1 MPFSASV
8 VFFGNSLKGQQA
20 FNHTEVLVKLL
31 SDNYAPLVGDNYAPE
46 KIRVI
51 IPVGGKATRLLPLTA
66 ETSKA
71 CLRLLN
77 RPLVEFSLLSLA
89 SQGIRNFIFGVKG
102 YTNYRD
108 LYDYFES
115 GVGFSARYN
124 IKPRIHIKYQPNV
137 PDLGSADSARI
148 NIDYYELNNPIFAV
162 QGDNIFDIKVKSLID
177 FHKEKCSC
185 LTIVLREVDN
195 VEGLGIADIDKNG
208 RIQRFVEKP
217 LPKDAPSNLANTG
230 LYVLSPD
237 IRKIFKEK
245 GIQQIIKEK
254 NRLDFGYD
262 FIPYVISTGRAVYGY
277 TLKGSWFDVGTPKS
291 YLEAMKNLLGGGFST
306 LNDFGG
312 RLNKDTPIWVQ
323 GESTDSEKRRQ
334 EIIQKIKQK
343 KILIE
348 GSVLIGRHCQIEDGA
363 RIVNSCIDDFTRIG
377 KNAVVTNSAVMDRVI
392 IGENAEIYDSI
403 IGRHVAVNSSCH
415 KPTKIT
421 AISVIADDV
430 ILEEGCSLSATKI
443 YPHQTISG
451 EFQNQTII
459 AN

>member
-1 MPFSASV
+1 MKP
-8 VFFGNSLKGQQA
+8 
-20 FNHTEVLVKLL
+20 L
-31 SDNYAPLVGDNYAPE
+31 SNNYAPLVGDNYAPE

-124 IKPRIHIKYQPNV
+124 IRPRIHIKYQPNV

-148 NIDYYELNNPIFAV
+148 NMDYYDLSNPVFAV
-162 QGDNIFDIKVKSLID
+162 QGDNIFDIKVKNLID
-177 FHKEKCSC
+177 FHKEKCAA

-195 VEGLGIADIDKNG
+195 VEGLGIADIDKDG
-208 RIQRFVEKP
+208 RIKQFVEKP

-230 LYVLSPD
+230 LYVLSPEV
-237 IRKIFKEK
+237 RKIFREK

-262 FIPYVISTGRAVYGY
+262 FLPYVISSGRPVYGY
-277 TLKGSWFDVGTPKS
+277 KLKGSWFDVGTPKS
-291 YLEAMKNLLGGGFST
+291 YLEAMKNLLDGGFST

-323 GESTDSEKRRQ
+323 GESADSEKRRQ

-343 KILIE
+343 KIQIE
-348 GSVLIGRHCQIEDGA
+348 GAVLIGRHCQIEDGV

-377 KNAVVTNSAVMDRVI
+377 KNAVVANSAVMDRVI
-392 IGENAEIYDSI
+392 IGDNAEIYDSI
-403 IGRHVAVNSSCH
+403 IGRHVAVNSSCE

-421 AISVIADDV
+421 AVSVVADDV
-430 ILEEGCSLSATKI
+430 TLEEGCSLSTTKI
-443 YPHQTISG
+443 YPHQTIRG